1 MDGKTKEGVA
11 EATSSGPYTMFE
23 LKVDTTK
30 PGWHK
35 AMITLSRSIK
45 DVCYYI
51 DGEGCA
57 HVSGYI
63 SPGLLHKILAKVAPL
78 AEFKWLACAHD
89 EKNAQNGHDSHY
101 NNGYYHHYYNYM
113 YDPRSLYDQYQQSS
127 YYHPQFETVYD
138 PRSLYDQYQQSSY
151 YHPQFETETHPHSSF
166 HTPSQPPVVDKQSSG
181 EKAVANPDQTKKPH
195 AKKFNKFFK
204 LMLKRF
210 RTVGV
215 RIIKAFIS

>member
-1 MDGKTKEGVA
+1 
-11 EATSSGPYTMFE
+11 
-23 LKVDTTK
+23 
-30 PGWHK
+30 
-35 AMITLSRSIK
+35 MIFLTNPLISNVSYIYI
-45 DVCYYI
+45 DVCYII

-127 YYHPQFETVYD
+127 YYHPQFET
-138 PRSLYDQYQQSSY
+138 
-151 YHPQFETETHPHSSF
+151 ETHPHSSF

-195 AKKFNKFFK
+195 AKKLNKFFK

-210 RTVGV
+210 RTIGV